1 MVSSRENKSDLY
13 MRNPR
18 LALVWDTEG
27 GPSGCQD
34 THQEASTVGQQGPD
48 ARSLDL
54 GAGRGVERSRHFW
67 GLLRSGADRLVSAY
81 SFFRTLPGLP
91 HPSPPPLGS
100 SRLGHLACF

>member
-27 GPSGCQD
+27 GLHGR
-34 THQEASTVGQQGPD
+34 AAGAD

-54 GAGRGVERSRHFW
+54 GAGRGVERSRHF
-67 GLLRSGADRLVSAY
+67 
-81 SFFRTLPGLP
+81 
-91 HPSPPPLGS
+91 
-100 SRLGHLACF
+100 